1 MATADLHDGMSPAVV
16 AVFALA
22 GVSGLAIVA
31 IVSLFIARIVHSAL
45 KAITPAPSKNS
56 KPKPS
61 THVKTE
67 DGLAMV
73 APTKERGPD
82 LKTLMKEQTK
92 GAAKKVAAKDE
103 HQSHHPLFLN
113 TLKGHGDVVNS
124 AVWSSDGMQ
133 LVTSCEDM
141 LVRVFELTDVTS
153 REPKFRRVKA
163 SKLPLGAGF
172 GDTTEAIAILMKGIP
187 EGLLALYAPSQQKET
202 LGNYEQQWLISGL
215 HGKEAP
221 MMMRSVSAAASLAKR
236 SVLVA
241 CSTKKD
247 VRVYSAQGRELA
259 VLEPNSLAN
268 HNLALSNDGRFVA
281 VASFTAEVKLWE
293 LKWARDTGEFKGA
306 AKAMELKGHKSQVL
320 AVAFS
325 PDAKRCVSAS
335 KDGTLRVWNIDVRY
349 TLSEDPKTLLV
360 IAQPLAQNRCYQ
372 HLAFGPN
379 NLIAAS
385 WEGTV
390 HLLDAGTGELLE
402 SIDAHDAAVT
412 SMAWCPR
419 LVRTP
424 GAAAPHPVLATS
436 SKDKRV
442 RLWKHVTA

>member
-1 MATADLHDGMSPAVV
+1 ME
-16 AVFALA
+16 
-22 GVSGLAIVA
+22 
-31 IVSLFIARIVHSAL
+31 HSWQSSDTWEAHL
-45 KAITPAPSKNS
+45 
-56 KPKPS
+56 
-61 THVKTE
+61 
-67 DGLAMV
+67 
-73 APTKERGPD
+73 
-82 LKTLMKEQTK
+82 
-92 GAAKKVAAKDE
+92 GACRAAKDE

-202 LGNYEQQWLISGL
+202 LGNYEQQWL
-215 HGKEAP
+215 
-221 MMMRSVSAAASLAKR
+221 
-236 SVLVA
+236 
-241 CSTKKD
+241 
-247 VRVYSAQGRELA
+247 GRELA

-402 SIDAHDAAVT
+402 SIDAH
-412 SMAWCPR
+412 
-419 LVRTP
+419 
-424 GAAAPHPVLATS
+424 
-436 SKDKRV
+436 
-442 RLWKHVTA
+442 